1 MNFLLLFSILDFAS
15 RRFRYDRQF
24 SKKIFRCFLITAA
37 EEMVR
42 MASIASQGI
51 AKIWINRRDGD
62 IGFAKSQFSPSP
74 PLYSG
79 QPACWLSLPLS
90 SFVLAAVAATG
101 TISVFLS
108 LPPFRRVLQQTN
120 FFFASPHVFFFF
132 G

>member
-1 MNFLLLFSILDFAS
+1 
-15 RRFRYDRQF
+15 
-24 SKKIFRCFLITAA
+24 
-37 EEMVR
+37 

-79 QPACWLSLPLS
+79 QPACWLSLPLT

-108 LPPFRRVLQQTN
+108 LPPSDEFRSRLT
-120 FFFASPHVFFFF
+120 FFASPHVFFLWLTFLCLASDPKLLSSL
-132 G
+132 